1 MKISR
6 ILFLLFLGAVATLS
20 GCASVKYGND
30 FKSGTDFN
38 PIKTYSWRAAAI
50 NIAGANQPY
59 LQGLIDEQLQAQ
71 GYQKVESAADILVDL
86 QLLSRVSQGGNA
98 SIGIGL
104 GLPVGRHGSIG
115 LGTGQTMGKGKQKG
129 VMIIDFT
136 DVLSNA
142 LIWRGNAEEIPLIY
156 FSLQSEPKLREIIQ
170 KILIQFPPKI

>member
-6 ILFLLFLGAVATLS
+6 ILFLFFLAVITTLS
-20 GCASVKYGND
+20 GCASVKYGTD

-38 PIKTYSWRAAAI
+38 PVKTYSWRAATI
-50 NIAGANQPY
+50 NIPGANQVY
-59 LQGLIDEQLQAQ
+59 LQGLIDEQLQTQ
-71 GYQKVESAADILVDL
+71 GYQKVESAADVLVDL
-86 QLLSRVSQGGNA
+86 QLLSRVSRGGNT

-115 LGTGQTMGKGKQKG
+115 LGTGQTMGRGKQKG
-129 VMIIDFT
+129 VLIIDIT
-136 DVLSNA
+136 DASSNA

-170 KILIQFPPKI
+170 KVLIQFPPK